1 MATPTAFTD
10 ELASHLP
17 GLDSAVL
24 GALDGQQQEALLAAL
39 VAAEKQQQRN
49 YADALDESLKHVPAL
64 LRKTIR
70 KMITG

>member
-1 MATPTAFTD
+1 MASPSPD
-10 ELASHLP
+10 DLVSRLP
-17 GLDSAVL
+17 GLDPAVL
-24 GALDGQQQEALLAAL
+24 KALDTPAQQALLTAIK
-39 VAAEKQQQRN
+39 VAEKQQERD

>member
-1 MATPTAFTD
+1 MATAPSS
-10 ELASHLP
+10 ELVSHLP
-17 GLDSAVL
+17 GLDSSVL
-24 GALDGQQQEALLAAL
+24 RAMDTEQQAALLSAL
-39 VAAEKQQQRN
+39 KTADKQQQRD

>member
-1 MATPTAFTD
+1 MATAPSS
-10 ELASHLP
+10 ELVSLLP
-17 GLDSAVL
+17 GLDSSVL
-24 GALDGQQQEALLAAL
+24 RAMDAEQQAALLSAL
-39 VAAEKQQQRN
+39 KMADKQQQRD

>member
-1 MATPTAFTD
+1 MATNPSS
-10 ELASHLP
+10 ELVSHLP
-17 GLDSAVL
+17 GLDVGVL
-24 GALDGQQQEALLAAL
+24 HAMDARQQAALLAAL
-39 VAAEKQQQRN
+39 KAAEQQQQRD